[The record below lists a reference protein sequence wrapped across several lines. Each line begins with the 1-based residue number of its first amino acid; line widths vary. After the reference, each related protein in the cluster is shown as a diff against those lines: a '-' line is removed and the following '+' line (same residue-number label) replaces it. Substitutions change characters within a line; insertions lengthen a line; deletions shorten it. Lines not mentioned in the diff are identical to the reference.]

1 MAVITIS
8 RDFGSVGDDFG
19 AQVARCLDYHF
30 VDREFVVALLSQY
43 GMIEFDVEYETRP
56 GFWQSLVGDQA
67 RRRSQMV
74 SMLNAVVQ
82 AVAYHGNVVIQGRS
96 GFASLAGF
104 ADVLHVRLQAP
115 LPTRIENIRTLRGL
129 SQEDATAV
137 VARGDEVRTAFVE
150 DFYGVA
156 WNAMHAFDLVINTAK
171 VAPDEALT
179 LVVDVAQTFT
189 ASLQPREP
197 SIASIAVDSV
207 LDGAVSKQ
215 LDCTLLHR

>member
-1 MAVITIS
+1 MGVITIS
-8 RDFGSVGDDFG
+8 RDFGSVSDDFG
-19 AQVARCLDYHF
+19 AQVARGLDYHF
-30 VDREFVVALLSQY
+30 VDKEFVVALLSQY
-43 GMIEFDVEYETRP
+43 GMIEFDVEYEARP
-56 GFWQSLVGDQA
+56 GFWQSLVGEQA
-67 RRRSQMV
+67 QRRSEMV

-156 WNAMHAFDLVINTAK
+156 WNAMYAFDLVINTAK

-179 LVVDVAQTFT
+179 LVVNVAQTFA

-207 LDGAVSKQ
+207 LDKAVTQQ

>member
-1 MAVITIS
+1 MGVITIS
-8 RDFGSVGDDFG
+8 REFGSVSDDFG

-30 VDREFVVALLSQY
+30 VDKEFVVALLSQY
-43 GMIEFDVEYETRP
+43 GMIGFDVEYETRP

-67 RRRSQMV
+67 RRRSEMV
-74 SMLNAVVQ
+74 SMLDAVVQ
-82 AVAYHGNVVIQGRS
+82 AVGYHGNVVIQGRS

-115 LPTRIENIRTLRGL
+115 LPTRIENIGTFRGL
-129 SQEDATAV
+129 SPEEAAAV
-137 VARGDEVRTAFVE
+137 VAKGDEVRTAFVE

-156 WNAMHAFDLVINTAK
+156 WDAMHAFDLVINTSK

-179 LVVDVAQTFT
+179 VVVDVAQAF
-189 ASLQPREP
+189 AARLEPREP
-197 SIASIAVDSV
+197 TIASIAVDPV

>member
-1 MAVITIS
+1 
-8 RDFGSVGDDFG
+8 
-19 AQVARCLDYHF
+19 
-30 VDREFVVALLSQY
+30 
-43 GMIEFDVEYETRP
+43 MIGFDVEYETRP

-67 RRRSQMV
+67 RRRSEMV

-129 SQEDATAV
+129 SQEEAAAV
-137 VARGDEVRTAFVE
+137 VTKGDEVRTAFVE

-156 WNAMHAFDLVINTAK
+156 WNAMNAFDLVINTAK

-179 LVVDVAQTFT
+179 TVVDVARTFAATCSPANLQSHRLSWTPCWTRQSRGSLT
-189 ASLQPREP
+189 ARFC
-197 SIASIAVDSV
+197 IDSV
-207 LDGAVSKQ
+207 AGRFSR
-215 LDCTLLHR
+215 CCGW